1 MSRKNRF
8 NISNESDEKTTDIL
22 EDGKDVEDITI
33 EDNIESIKKSETE
46 KIAKDSSDEVTQGL
60 LQIEEVIE
68 PTEEPVVEEKKDII
82 GIVDGCDRLNV
93 RKEPSKESDIVCVV
107 DKLTEL
113 NIDSEKSTDEFFK
126 VITLSGVEGY
136 CMKKFIKIK

>member
-1 MSRKNRF
+1 MSRKSRF

-22 EDGKDVEDITI
+22 EDGKDVKDITI
-33 EDNIESIKKSETE
+33 EDNIESIEKSETE

-68 PTEEPVVEEKKDII
+68 PAEEPVVEEKKDII

>member
-22 EDGKDVEDITI
+22 EDGKDVKDITI
-33 EDNIESIKKSETE
+33 EDNIESIEKSETE

>member
-1 MSRKNRF
+1 MSRKSRF

-22 EDGKDVEDITI
+22 EDEKDVKDITI
-33 EDNIESIKKSETE
+33 EDNIESIEKSETE
-46 KIAKDSSDEVTQGL
+46 QIAKDSSDEVTQGL

>member
-1 MSRKNRF
+1 MSRKSRF

-22 EDGKDVEDITI
+22 EDGKDVKDITI
-33 EDNIESIKKSETE
+33 EDNIESIEKSETE

>member
-1 MSRKNRF
+1 MSRKSRF
-8 NISNESDEKTTDIL
+8 NISNETDEKTTDVL
-22 EDGKDVEDITI
+22 EDEKDVKDITI
-33 EDNIESIKKSETE
+33 EDNIESIEKSETE